1 MHFNRL
7 GLHPALL
14 AAVEASGYTEPTAV
28 QAQAIPAA
36 LAGADLLV
44 SSFTG
49 SGKTAAFILPS
60 LQRLSAEPAV
70 KGNGPRILVLT
81 PTRELAMQVE
91 QAATTYGSKLNKRL
105 RVACLVGGMPYP
117 LQLRKLQ
124 GPVDIVIATPGR
136 LIDHLERGRVDFKR
150 LEVLVLDEADRMLD
164 MGFIEDI
171 EKIIAKTPATRQTL
185 LFSAT
190 LDGVVGNMARR
201 ITREPKRIQI
211 APTAERKA
219 RIEQSALF
227 ADSLNHKT
235 KLLDALLRDVDVK
248 QALIFTS
255 TKRAADDLSGSLR
268 EQGFSAQALHGDM
281 NQTQRNRTLKGLVD
295 GRTRVLV
302 ATDVAARG
310 IDVSGISPLF
320 IFTAPPFGSL
330 PPRGPPPL
338 PLIPRR
344 SRRTLFTPPTQNPFP
359 PKPLFLASRLS
370 VDFYGPAEPPS
381 PAVSV
386 GKPGGF
392 ATATTAPRG
401 GPFWRGPGW
410 RGNPRSCRDSRP
422 PSPAPPASPG
432 LSSMMRVASEDTNSR
447 SCDTKISVPVYL
459 SSAVLSDSIDSM
471 SRWLVGSSSSI
482 TLGICSTSLPK
493 IMRCSSPPE
502 ITLTDFFVSSP
513 ENSSWPSVARTI
525 WSSSPRSLRRQRPI
539 QSTSDSS
546 CGKSAACS
554 CAQ

>member
-1 MHFNRL
+1 MYFNQL

-91 QAATTYGSKLNKRL
+91 RAAMTYGSKLDKRL
-105 RVACLVGGMPYP
+105 RAACLVGGMPYP
-117 LQLRKLQ
+117 LQMRKLQ
-124 GPVDIVIATPGR
+124 GPVDVVVATPGR

-171 EKIIAKTPATRQTL
+171 EKIIGKTPSTRQTL

-201 ITREPKRIQI
+201 ITREPRRIQI
-211 APTAERKA
+211 APTPERKA
-219 RIEQSALF
+219 HIEQSALF

-235 KLLDALLRDVDVK
+235 SLLDALLRDVDVR

-255 TKRAADDLSGSLR
+255 TKRAADDLSGALR

-295 GRTRVLV
+295 GHTRVLV

-310 IDVSGISPLF
+310 IDVAGISHVINFDAPRQAEDYVHRIGRTGRAGRTGIAVTLVNHSERHLLRD
-320 IFTAPPFGSL
+320 IERFTG
-330 PPRGPPPL
+330 
-338 PLIPRR
+338 
-344 SRRTLFTPPTQNPFP
+344 QQV
-359 PKPLFLASRLS
+359 K
-370 VDFYGPAEPPS
+370 VDTIAGLEPSKRAEPRK
-381 PAVSV
+381 PAGRFQKKADGF
-386 GKPGGF
+386 GKAKRG
-392 ATATTAPRG
+392 ARG
-401 GPFWRGPGW
+401 GPQA
-410 RGNPRSCRDSRP
+410 RP
-422 PSPAPPASPG
+422 
-432 LSSMMRVASEDTNSR
+432 
-447 SCDTKISVPVYL
+447 
-459 SSAVLSDSIDSM
+459 
-471 SRWLVGSSSSI
+471 WL
-482 TLGICSTSLPK
+482 
-493 IMRCSSPPE
+493 
-502 ITLTDFFVSSP
+502 
-513 ENSSWPSVARTI
+513 AR
-525 WSSSPRSLRRQRPI
+525 
-539 QSTSDSS
+539 
-546 CGKSAACS
+546 
-554 CAQ
+554 

>member
-1 MHFNRL
+1 MYFNQL

-14 AAVEASGYTEPTAV
+14 AAVKASGYTEPTAV

-44 SSFTG
+44 SAFTG

-91 QAATTYGSKLNKRL
+91 QAATTYGSKLTKRL

-117 LQLRKLQ
+117 LQMRKLQ
-124 GPVDIVIATPGR
+124 GPVDVVIATPGR
-136 LIDHLERGRVDFKR
+136 LIDHLDRGRIDFKR

-171 EKIIAKTPATRQTL
+171 EKIITRTPATRQTL

-211 APTAERKA
+211 APTAERRA
-219 RIEQSALF
+219 RIEQRALF

-255 TKRAADDLSGSLR
+255 TKRAADDLSGVLR

-295 GRTRVLV
+295 GRTRVVV

-310 IDVSGISPLF
+310 IDASGISHVINFDAPRQAEDYVHRIGRTGRAGRTGIAVTLVNHSERHLLRN
-320 IFTAPPFGSL
+320 IERFTG
-330 PPRGPPPL
+330 
-338 PLIPRR
+338 
-344 SRRTLFTPPTQNPFP
+344 QQV
-359 PKPLFLASRLS
+359 K
-370 VDFYGPAEPPS
+370 VDTIAGLEPSGRAEPRM
-381 PAVSV
+381 PAGRR
-386 GKPGGF
+386 GKPGGYGK
-392 ATATTAPRG
+392 AKHGARSG
-401 GPFWRGPGW
+401 GAQA
-410 RGNPRSCRDSRP
+410 RP
-422 PSPAPPASPG
+422 W
-432 LSSMMRVASEDTNSR
+432 
-447 SCDTKISVPVYL
+447 I
-459 SSAVLSDSIDSM
+459 
-471 SRWLVGSSSSI
+471 
-482 TLGICSTSLPK
+482 
-493 IMRCSSPPE
+493 
-502 ITLTDFFVSSP
+502 
-513 ENSSWPSVARTI
+513 AR
-525 WSSSPRSLRRQRPI
+525 
-539 QSTSDSS
+539 
-546 CGKSAACS
+546 
-554 CAQ
+554 